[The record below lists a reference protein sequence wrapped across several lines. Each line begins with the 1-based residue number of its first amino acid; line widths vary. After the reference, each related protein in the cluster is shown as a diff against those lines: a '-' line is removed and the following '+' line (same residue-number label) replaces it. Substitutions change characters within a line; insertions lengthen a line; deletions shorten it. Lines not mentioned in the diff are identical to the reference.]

1 MNNLMD
7 IAIKGIDGKL
17 YVIDN
22 GNIVEIIPI
31 TQDKYDSLTEE
42 EKMND
47 KFYYV
52 MDSQGGNNNG

>member
-1 MNNLMD
+1 MD
-7 IAIKGIDGKL
+7 SILDITIKGIDGKL

-22 GNIVEIIPI
+22 GNIVEFIPI
-31 TQDKYDSLTEE
+31 TKEKYESLTEE

-52 MDSQGGNNNG
+52 IDKGENDNG

>member
-1 MNNLMD
+1 MD
-7 IAIKGIDGKL
+7 SILDITIKGIDGKL

-22 GNIVEIIPI
+22 GNIVEFIPI
-31 TQDKYDSLTEE
+31 TKEKYESLTEA

-52 MDSQGGNNNG
+52 MDKGENDNG

>member
-1 MNNLMD
+1 MSNIMD

-22 GNIVEIIPI
+22 GNIVEFIPI
-31 TQDKYDSLTEE
+31 SKGQYESLTEE

-52 MDSQGGNNNG
+52 IDKGENDNG

>member
-1 MNNLMD
+1 MD
-7 IAIKGIDGKL
+7 SILDITIKGIDGKL

-22 GNIVEIIPI
+22 GNIVEFIPI
-31 TQDKYDSLTEE
+31 TKEKYESLTEE

-52 MDSQGGNNNG
+52 IDKGGE